1 MAEKWWDGVNSL
13 EFDIE
18 SIDYR
23 KYLNCPACK
32 DLELYCSEHRK
43 EVEMIIASK
52 SRKKPNLNQIKI
64 KIKKQG
70 NKRNTTTW
78 YDNGVILA

>member
-1 MAEKWWDGVNSL
+1 MAIKWWDGVENL

-32 DLELYCSEHRK
+32 KVELYCSDHRK
-43 EVEMIIASK
+43 EVEILIQS
-52 SRKKPNLNQIKI
+52 NT
-64 KIKKQG
+64 
-70 NKRNTTTW
+70 RNRFK
-78 YDNGVILA
+78 

>member
-1 MAEKWWDGVNSL
+1 MAEKWWDEVNSL

-32 DLELYCSEHRK
+32 DVGLYCSEHRK
-43 EVEMIIASK
+43 EIELIITTK
-52 SRKKPNLNQIKI
+52 SRK
-64 KIKKQG
+64 
-70 NKRNTTTW
+70 
-78 YDNGVILA
+78 A

>member
-1 MAEKWWDGVNSL
+1 MVENWWNGINPL

-32 DLELYCSEHRK
+32 DVELYCSEHRK

-52 SRKKPNLNQIKI
+52 SQKNPNLH
-64 KIKKQG
+64 
-70 NKRNTTTW
+70 
-78 YDNGVILA
+78 D

>member
-1 MAEKWWDGVNSL
+1 MAETWWDGVNSL

-32 DLELYCSEHRK
+32 DVELYCLKHRK
-43 EVEMIIASK
+43 EVELIIASK
-52 SRKKPNLNQIKI
+52 SRKTQ
-64 KIKKQG
+64 
-70 NKRNTTTW
+70 TH
-78 YDNGVILA
+78 

>member
-1 MAEKWWDGVNSL
+1 MTEKWWDVVDEL

-32 DLELYCSEHRK
+32 DVQLYCTEHRK
-43 EVEMIIASK
+43 EVELLIASK
-52 SRKKPNLNQIKI
+52 SKK
-64 KIKKQG
+64 
-70 NKRNTTTW
+70 
-78 YDNGVILA
+78 

>member
-1 MAEKWWDGVNSL
+1 MAEKWWDGTKSL

-32 DLELYCSEHRK
+32 DVELYCTKHRK
-43 EVEMIIASK
+43 EVELIIASK
-52 SRKKPNLNQIKI
+52 SR
-64 KIKKQG
+64 
-70 NKRNTTTW
+70 NTSKS
-78 YDNGVILA
+78 L

>member
-1 MAEKWWDGVNSL
+1 MAIKWWDRIEKL

-32 DLELYCSEHRK
+32 KVGLYCPEHRN
-43 EVEMIIASK
+43 EVEILIHA
-52 SRKKPNLNQIKI
+52 NI
-64 KIKKQG
+64 
-70 NKRNTTTW
+70 RNR
-78 YDNGVILA
+78 

>member
-1 MAEKWWDGVNSL
+1 MEEKWWDGVNPL

-32 DLELYCSEHRK
+32 DVELYCSKHRK
-43 EVEMIIASK
+43 EVEMIIVSK
-52 SRKKPNLNQIKI
+52 SRKKPNLN
-64 KIKKQG
+64 
-70 NKRNTTTW
+70 
-78 YDNGVILA
+78 

>member
-1 MAEKWWDGVNSL
+1 MTEKWWHGVDLL

-32 DLELYCSEHRK
+32 DVELYCIEHRK
-43 EVEMIIASK
+43 EVELIVASK
-52 SRKKPNLNQIKI
+52 SQKN
-64 KIKKQG
+64 KKQG
-70 NKRNTTTW
+70 NK
-78 YDNGVILA
+78 

>member
-1 MAEKWWDGVNSL
+1 MKFFSHIMAIKWWDGVENM

-32 DLELYCSEHRK
+32 KVALNCPEHRK
-43 EVEMIIASK
+43 EVEILIQSNT
-52 SRKKPNLNQIKI
+52 R
-64 KIKKQG
+64 
-70 NKRNTTTW
+70 NKFK
-78 YDNGVILA
+78 

>member
-1 MAEKWWDGVNSL
+1 MEEKWWDGVNPL

-32 DLELYCSEHRK
+32 DQELYCSEHRK
-43 EVEMIIASK
+43 EVEMIIVSK
-52 SRKKPNLNQIKI
+52 SRKKLNLN
-64 KIKKQG
+64 
-70 NKRNTTTW
+70 
-78 YDNGVILA
+78 

>member
-1 MAEKWWDGVNSL
+1 MAEKWWNGVNSL

-32 DLELYCSEHRK
+32 DVGLYCSEHRK
-43 EVEMIIASK
+43 EVELIIATR
-52 SRKKPNLNQIKI
+52 SRKNLNSV
-64 KIKKQG
+64 
-70 NKRNTTTW
+70 
-78 YDNGVILA
+78 D

>member
-1 MAEKWWDGVNSL
+1 MAEKWWNGVNSL

-32 DLELYCSEHRK
+32 DVELYCSEHRK
-43 EVEMIIASK
+43 EVELIIASK
-52 SRKKPNLNQIKI
+52 SQTKI
-64 KIKKQG
+64 
-70 NKRNTTTW
+70 NKTR
-78 YDNGVILA
+78 

>member
-1 MAEKWWDGVNSL
+1 MGKKWWDGVDLL

-32 DLELYCSEHRK
+32 DVEFYCTDHRK
-43 EVEMIIASK
+43 EVELLIASK
-52 SRKKPNLNQIKI
+52 SKY
-64 KIKKQG
+64 KKQG
-70 NKRNTTTW
+70 NK
-78 YDNGVILA
+78 

>member
-1 MAEKWWDGVNSL
+1 MAEKWWNGINSL

-32 DLELYCSEHRK
+32 DVELYCSEHKK
-43 EVEMIIASK
+43 EVEMIIGSK
-52 SRKKPNLNQIKI
+52 SQLNPNL
-64 KIKKQG
+64 
-70 NKRNTTTW
+70 
-78 YDNGVILA
+78 Y